1 MSKKIQYIVVTV
13 IAVAVFLWIERLTGL
28 LLLGLLCLAVPF
40 IRKRFA
46 LYSIDD
52 VDARLAAVPR
62 LAKVAIAAVIG
73 AYIGNFLGR
82 TFLLGT
88 SLATVLTAAAF
99 GALAWYLSGPAKT
112 KNL

>member
-1 MSKKIQYIVVTV
+1 MSKKIQYIVICG
-13 IAVAVFLWIERLTGL
+13 IAVAIFLWIERLTGL
-28 LLLGLLCLAVPF
+28 LLLGLFCLAVPF

-88 SLATVLTAAAF
+88 SLAAVLMATVF
-99 GALAWYLSGPAKT
+99 GCLAWYLSARKQPPVP
-112 KNL
+112 

>member
-1 MSKKIQYIVVTV
+1 MPKKIQYILIVG
-13 IAVAVFLWIERLTGL
+13 IAVAVFLWIEGLTGL
-28 LLLGLLCLAVPF
+28 LLLGLLCLAAPL

-62 LAKVAIAAVIG
+62 LAKVAVAVVIG
-73 AYIGNFLGR
+73 AYIGTFLGR

-88 SLATVLTAAAF
+88 SLATVLMAAAF
-99 GALAWYLSGPAKT
+99 GCLAWYLSARKQP
-112 KNL
+112 L